1 MQGMDAKTRRRC
13 TEWDRL
19 ATKIASCG
27 DAATSDPHHKVHGW
41 VRGADVLRRRIEGA
55 IQAA

>member
-19 ATKIASCG
+19 TAKIAGCG
-27 DAATSDPHHKVHGW
+27 DAATSDPHHKVHDW
-41 VRGADVLRRRIEGA
+41 VRRANELRERIDDA